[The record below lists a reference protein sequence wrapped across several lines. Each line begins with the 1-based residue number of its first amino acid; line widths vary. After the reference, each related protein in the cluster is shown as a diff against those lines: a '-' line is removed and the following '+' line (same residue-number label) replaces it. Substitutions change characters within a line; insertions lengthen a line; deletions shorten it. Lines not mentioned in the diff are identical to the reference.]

1 MIQFIAIVEIK
12 TEDPVSPLEQLE
24 IVFVD
29 PDVDLL
35 AIRDRFDPEIFDL
48 APEIAIRM
56 SWIDESDR
64 FLIQDDFTRIGASD
78 ESLKDDVAT
87 DHDHRKIHRVCGFQQ
102 HPDPIKQKKDGKITN
117 AGYSYAV
124 AVLIIDICLIHRL
137 KRRRDIF
144 QCPFSD

>member
-56 SWIDESDR
+56 S
-64 FLIQDDFTRIGASD
+64 
-78 ESLKDDVAT
+78 
-87 DHDHRKIHRVCGFQQ
+87 
-102 HPDPIKQKKDGKITN
+102 
-117 AGYSYAV
+117 
-124 AVLIIDICLIHRL
+124 
-137 KRRRDIF
+137 
-144 QCPFSD
+144 